1 MFKKHD
7 LRGRI
12 ELQQSLRRP
21 LVIFTAPARFCFA
34 YSVCERWRASSL
46 MDRQITN
53 LTEAIQVA
61 RLVKLHLGCTPLLT
75 HPVRA
80 FIDTASLICW
90 DRLH

>member
-1 MFKKHD
+1 MFEKHD

-21 LVIFTAPARFCFA
+21 LVVFTAPARFWFA
-34 YSVCERWRASSL
+34 YSMCERWRASSP

-53 LTEAIQVA
+53 FTEAIQVA
-61 RLVKLHLGCTPLLT
+61 RFVKRQLGCAPLLT

-80 FIDTASLICW
+80 FIDRASLIFW